1 MYGLSLIELGF
12 LEGQHIIVQWG
23 NSGDFVDLNIGT
35 LSLARLPFLSN
46 VSYPVTSL
54 VSLYVLTGCDLC
66 ELIF

>member
-12 LEGQHIIVQWG
+12 LEGQHIIVQRG
-23 NSGDFVDLNIGT
+23 NSGDFNIGT